1 MDQPLHLAVLAAAAW
16 AAGGLAFA
24 WLRAKSY
31 GRRVLLAP
39 AAGDPT
45 AGVRYAF
52 TAAMLP
58 QAKESV
64 RMHLPSYAAGIIFH
78 IGTFAA
84 LGLLVAKLAGLA
96 LPGLLAHLAAGT
108 TLAGAAAGLA
118 LLAKRL
124 LTQHLRRLSTADD
137 YLANTLTTLFAALA
151 GAATLHPPLTPA
163 WLVAAVLLLLFAPLG
178 KIRHCVF
185 FFSSRASFGAFFG
198 YRGTFPS
205 PRTGGA

>member
-16 AAGGLAFA
+16 AAGGLALA
-24 WLRAKSY
+24 WLRARGY

-39 AAGDPT
+39 AAGNPV

-52 TAAMLP
+52 TGAMLP

-84 LGLLVAKLAGLA
+84 LGLLV
-96 LPGLLAHLAAGT
+96 T
-108 TLAGAAAGLA
+108 TLAGLGLPAVLAWAAAIPPLVGAAGGLA
-118 LLAKRL
+118 LLVKRVA
-124 LTQHLRRLSTADD
+124 TPHLRSLSSADD
-137 YLANTLTTLFAALA
+137 FLANLLTTLFAALA

-163 WLVAAVLLLLFAPLG
+163 WFVAAVLLFLYAPLG

-185 FFSSRASFGAFFG
+185 FFSSRAYLGAFFG

-205 PRTGGA
+205 IR